1 MDLKTK
7 LFEPL
12 LLELTDLLK
21 TSLTLGK
28 YKMIKQF
35 SLIGTNLIYFF
46 VLLALLALVLLF
58 LAAACSFY
66 LGQLL
71 GSNTLGFLIIAGVFL
86 LMLLLVL
93 LFKNRIHGF
102 FHQRIIKT
110 LLS

>member
-12 LLELTDLLK
+12 LLELTDFLK

-28 YKMIKQF
+28 YKMIKQV
-35 SLIGTNLIYFF
+35 SIIGTNLIFFF
-46 VLLALLALVLLF
+46 VLLSLLALVLLF

-66 LGQLL
+66 LGHIL
-71 GSNTLGFLIIAGVFL
+71 GSNTMGFLIVAGIFL
-86 LMLLLVL
+86 LMLLLIL
-93 LFKNRIHGF
+93 IFKNKIYNF
-102 FHQRIIKT
+102 FHQRILQS